1 MLRNEGPFFI
11 HHYKPQFEIMTK
23 KLKGFGDIY
32 QTFCKIILSLKELTL
47 RKSSLYISFVCVLN
61 FVLRRKKRDF
71 AQVFKGKLFHG
82 KSELKKPT
90 QLCFI
95 PRNMLFF

>member
-1 MLRNEGPFFI
+1 MTGFFLLRNEGPFFI

-47 RKSSLYISFVCVLN
+47 SKSSLYISFVCVLN

-71 AQVFKGKLFHG
+71 AQAFKGKIISW
-82 KSELKKPT
+82 KV
-90 QLCFI
+90 
-95 PRNMLFF
+95 

>member
-47 RKSSLYISFVCVLN
+47 SKSSLYISFVCVQN
-61 FVLRRKKRDF
+61 FVLRRKKEILLKLLRE
-71 AQVFKGKLFHG
+71 KLFHG

-90 QLCFI
+90 QLGFI

>member
-32 QTFCKIILSLKELTL
+32 QTFCIIILSLKELTL
-47 RKSSLYISFVCVLN
+47 SKSSLHISFVCVLN

-71 AQVFKGKLFHG
+71 AQAFKGKIISW
-82 KSELKKPT
+82 KV
-90 QLCFI
+90 
-95 PRNMLFF
+95 

>member
-1 MLRNEGPFFI
+1 MLRNKGPFFI

-23 KLKGFGDIY
+23 KLKGFGDIH

-47 RKSSLYISFVCVLN
+47 SKSSLYISFVCVLN

-71 AQVFKGKLFHG
+71 AQAFKGKIISW
-82 KSELKKPT
+82 KV
-90 QLCFI
+90 
-95 PRNMLFF
+95 

>member
-61 FVLRRKKRDF
+61 FVLRRKKEILL
-71 AQVFKGKLFHG
+71 KLLRENYFME
-82 KSELKKPT
+82 SL
-90 QLCFI
+90 
-95 PRNMLFF
+95 N

>member
-32 QTFCKIILSLKELTL
+32 QAFCKIILSLKELTL
-47 RKSSLYISFVCVLN
+47 SKSLYISFVFVLN

-71 AQVFKGKLFHG
+71 AQAFKGKIISW
-82 KSELKKPT
+82 KV
-90 QLCFI
+90 
-95 PRNMLFF
+95 